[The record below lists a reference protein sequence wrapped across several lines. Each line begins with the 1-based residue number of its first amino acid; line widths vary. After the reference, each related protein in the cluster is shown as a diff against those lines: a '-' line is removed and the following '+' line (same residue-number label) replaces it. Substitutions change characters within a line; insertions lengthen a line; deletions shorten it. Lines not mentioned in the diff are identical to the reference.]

1 MSSRAKYDQFPNNIH
16 IYGID
21 AYLYAYIK
29 VMFNPND
36 STVASVI
43 GSNLSHFSLSLHVH
57 IASGEREKEK
67 SIACLFTSD

>member
-1 MSSRAKYDQFPNNIH
+1 MSSRAKYDQFSNNIH

-43 GSNLSHFSLSLHVH
+43 ESNLSFFSFFACPYR
-57 IASGEREKEK
+57 IEREMEREKK
-67 SIACLFTSD
+67 I